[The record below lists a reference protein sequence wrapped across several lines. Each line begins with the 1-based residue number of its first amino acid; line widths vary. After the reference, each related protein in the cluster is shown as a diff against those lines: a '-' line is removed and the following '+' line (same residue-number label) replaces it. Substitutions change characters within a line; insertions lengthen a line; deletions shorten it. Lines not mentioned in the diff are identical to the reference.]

1 MDFRAIKQDPFYN
14 GIIYQVETHLADRDQ
29 QAQSEQSLTLND
41 SDVKSALRKAL
52 GLLAGKPPRSA
63 PKKPKDRWKAQLAT
77 ELIELHGTLDP
88 DLGITRAEYKIV
100 LLTIEDSLKIQRD
113 RAGHPRGYLD
123 FLKDFIADIKA
134 REAKG
139 EIIE

>member
-14 GIIYQVETHLADRDQ
+14 GIIYRVESHLAERDQ
-29 QAQSEQSLTLND
+29 QAQSEESLTPND

-52 GLLAGKPPRSA
+52 GLLAGKQPRSQ
-63 PKKPKDRWKAQLAT
+63 PKKPKDRWKEQLAA
-77 ELIELHGTLDP
+77 EIVDLHKDLDP
-88 DLGITRAEYKIV
+88 ELGITRAEFKIV

-113 RAGHPRGYLD
+113 HAGHPRGYLD
-123 FLKDFIADIKA
+123 FLKGFIADTKE

-139 EIIE
+139 ELP